1 MLEAEAQ
8 DVPCM
13 GSGAAALS
21 DSLSFPGGPAYL
33 GARACQDTAIRLPH
47 PQGPQGC

>member
-8 DVPCM
+8 DAPCM
-13 GSGAAALS
+13 GSGAAAPS
-21 DSLSFPGGPAYL
+21 DSPSFPGGPAYL